1 MSENREYKS
10 DVFSMLMEDKRY
22 ALEVYNALNGSD
34 FSEPEQVEM
43 VRLDK
48 GVSLSVRNDAAFIID
63 MNISFYEHQ
72 STYNPNIPLRGMIY
86 YANTMER
93 WIKEKGKDLFS
104 RRMIT
109 IPTPHFVVFYNG
121 LEKRPEYEEMKLSD
135 AFCHSSDQ
143 PGIEVLCRVYNINPS
158 QNEKLKERCHV
169 LEGYTYFVEKVREY
183 HGREETRENAVELAI
198 KDCIEHQVLTDFFQ
212 SRKDEVIKMT
222 HLDFTWERREE
233 LIRKEERE
241 EGREEGRRE
250 ARLENL
256 RNMLAAGIDDKIL
269 LVAGFSEEEIQR
281 ERAIQP

>member
-34 FSEPEQVEM
+34 FSDPEQVEM

-93 WIKEKGKDLFS
+93 WIKEQGKDLFS
-104 RRMIT
+104 RRRIA

-121 LEKRPEYEEMKLSD
+121 TEKRPEYEEMKLSD
-135 AFCHSSDQ
+135 AFCHPADH

-158 QNEKLKERCHV
+158 QNEKLKARCRV

-183 HGREETRENAVELAI
+183 HGREETRERAVELAI
-198 KDCIEHQVLTDFFQ
+198 RDCVEHQVLTEFFQ
-212 SRKDEVIKMT
+212 NRKDEVIKMT

-241 EGREEGRRE
+241 EGRAEGRAE
-250 ARLENL
+250 GRLESL
-256 RNMLAAGIDDKIL
+256 RNMLAAGLEDEIL
-269 LVAGFSEEEIQR
+269 RVAGFTAEEIQR
-281 ERAIQP
+281 EKARKN